1 MSIKFKLLSGVA
13 ALAIA
18 GSAAAADITLTGDYI
33 TLGVSNG
40 GQLINHSTGTGL
52 QFSSSDYLWPGT
64 PFAFYSIGAGGSY
77 NVAGGFG
84 YGNNPFGVTTT
95 DVSGIVGSP
104 FAVSSKG
111 TAYGLSFTQT
121 ISFGQADKTV
131 TVNVSFTNKGTSTV
145 SNAVYAVGIDPDQGI
160 ATGDGYYT
168 ANTTANSGG
177 LAKVTAVA
185 LNGMSITM
193 EDVGHSSESF
203 ASVSSGWSSNP
214 YDLLTHGNDGNGDY
228 TIALAYKLGDI
239 NAGQTV
245 SIAYTYTVAAVP
257 EPETY
262 GMLLAGLGLMGTLIR
277 RRRIRD

>member
-1 MSIKFKLLSGVA
+1 MSFKFKLLTGVA

-18 GSAAAADITLTGDYI
+18 GSAVADVTLTGDYI

-40 GQLINHSTGTGL
+40 GQLINHSTSTGL
-52 QFSSSDYLWPGT
+52 QYSGSDFLFPGT
-64 PFAFYSIGAGGSY
+64 PFAFYSIGVGGAHDVS
-77 NVAGGFG
+77 GGYG
-84 YGNNPFGVTTT
+84 YGNNPFGVTTI
-95 DVSGIVGSP
+95 DLSGGVGSP
-104 FAVSSKG
+104 YSLSMGGV
-111 TAYGLSFTQT
+111 AYGLSFTQT
-121 ISFGQADKTV
+121 ISFAKTDKTV
-131 TVNVSFTNKGTSTV
+131 LVNVSFTNRTS
-145 SNAVYAVGIDPDQGI
+145 SAISDAVYAVGIDPDQGI

-168 ANTTANSGG
+168 ANTTTNSGA

-185 LNGMSITM
+185 NNGLSITM

-203 ASVSSGWSSNP
+203 ASVSSGWSTNP

-228 TIALAYKLGDI
+228 TIALAFNLGTI

-245 SIAYTYTVAAVP
+245 NIAYTYTVSAVP